1 MSRSI
6 RIATLIIL
14 MGPGWPTAL
23 SAQGRWTDIVFTGG
37 MTGELYRGGIPSVTL
52 PVVDSVDAAS
62 AASGEFGLRGV
73 LNSNPNGSGGF
84 NVRFDG
90 GVRQFDAY
98 GFKLRDYAPRV
109 WSGLVNADFRRTTGL
124 GVFQLRGLARGRK
137 VVDRTPIPLF
147 LQPGYAD
154 YEGSVLFRTQ
164 AIGGAYWDVG
174 VQGGRSDYHA
184 QDIVPQLDLLDRN
197 KLGVELGASQVRAWN
212 GGRLTMR
219 FYGSFTEFRY
229 PKQGTAYAPDPF
241 RRDQAYQAGALWAYD
256 GRESSEELESPES
269 PGITAEVGIQGTM
282 NRSNA
287 GRTEYNAVS
296 LNASVSTPLPA
307 DMSLNVRAVL
317 TAKDYLTETEFAR
330 LIPGEEADNA
340 STVYVEVSRFLSN
353 TVSAAVRA
361 GWTRAETDIGDAY
374 FVRYGTTVFLRYRP

>member
-14 MGPGWPTAL
+14 MGPGWPAAL
-23 SAQGRWTDIVFTGG
+23 SAQGRLTDIVFSGG
-37 MTGELYRGGIPSVTL
+37 MAGELYRGGIPSVTL

-62 AASGEFGLRGV
+62 AASGEFGLRGTV
-73 LNSNPNGSGGF
+73 NSNPDGSGGF

-90 GVRQFDAY
+90 GVRQFDAF

-109 WSGLVNADFRRTTGL
+109 WSGSLDAAFRRATGL

-154 YEGSVLFRTQ
+154 YEGSVLFRTRE
-164 AIGGAYWDVG
+164 IGGVHWDVS

-184 QDIVPQLDLLDRN
+184 QDIVPQLDLLDRD
-197 KLGVELGASQVRAWN
+197 KLEAELGVLQERLWN

-219 FYGSFTEFRY
+219 FYGSFTELRY
-229 PKQGTAYAPDPF
+229 PEQGTRYAPDPF

-256 GRESSEELESPES
+256 GWQSSEELESPGS

-287 GRTEYNAVS
+287 SRTEYNAVS
-296 LNASVSTPLPA
+296 LSASVSTPLPA

-317 TAKDYLTETEFAR
+317 TAKNYLTETEFAR

-340 STVYVEVSRFLSN
+340 SAVYVAVSRFLSS
-353 TVSAAVRA
+353 TVSAEVRV

-374 FVRYGTTVFLRYRP
+374 FERYGTTVFLRYRP

>member
-14 MGPGWPTAL
+14 MGPGWAEAL
-23 SAQGRWTDIVFTGG
+23 SAQGRLTDIVFSAG
-37 MTGELYRGGIPSVTL
+37 MAGELYRGGIPSVTL
-52 PVVDSVDAAS
+52 PVIDSVDAAS
-62 AASGEFGLRGV
+62 AASGEFGLRGA
-73 LNSNPNGSGGF
+73 LSSNPGGSGGF

-90 GVRQFDAY
+90 GVRQFDAF

-109 WSGLVNADFRRTTGL
+109 LSGLVDAGFYRITGL
-124 GVFQLRGLARGRK
+124 GLFQLNGRARGRQ

-154 YEGSVLFRTQ
+154 YEGSVLFRTRE
-164 AIGGAYWDVG
+164 IGGVHWDVG
-174 VQGGRSDYHA
+174 VQGGRSDYHG

-197 KLGVELGASQVRAWN
+197 NLGVELGAMQERAWN

-219 FYGSFTEFRY
+219 FYGSFTKFRY
-229 PKQGTAYAPDPF
+229 PKQGTSYAPDPF
-241 RRDQAYQAGALWAYD
+241 RRDQAYEAGARWAYD
-256 GRESSEELESPES
+256 GRESSEELESPGS
-269 PGITAEVGIQGTM
+269 PGITAEVGIRGTM

-287 GRTEYNAVS
+287 SRTEYNAVS
-296 LNASVSTPLPA
+296 VSASVSTALPA
-307 DMSLNVRAVL
+307 DMSLNARAVL
-317 TAKDYLTETEFAR
+317 TAKSYLTETEFAR

-353 TVSAAVRA
+353 TVSAAVRV

-374 FVRYGTTVFLRYRP
+374 FERYGTTVFLRYRP